1 MIKPFRIAQKELKYI
16 YENAQARMEYNSKRS
31 AKATNIVNNHP
42 HFNTQKEA
50 LEFAVEQ
57 MKTNAAWYQV
67 WAKVEK
73 GEDDIYKVQNWWLS
87 TDDSKVLESA
97 EYIGMVQTH
106 DGSMILSII
115 DNNIPID
122 DVVAYY

>member
-1 MIKPFRIAQKELKYI
+1 MIKPFRVAQKELKYI
-16 YENAQARMEYNSKRS
+16 YENAQARMEYNPKRS

-73 GEDDIYKVQNWWLS
+73 GEDNIYKVQNWWLS

-115 DNNIPID
+115 DNNIPIN

>member
-16 YENAQARMEYNSKRS
+16 YENAQARMEYNPKRS

-50 LEFAVEQ
+50 LEFAVQKMRE
-57 MKTNAAWYQV
+57 TDGWYQV
-67 WAKVEK
+67 WAKVKK
-73 GEDDIYKVQNWWLS
+73 GEDGIYRVQNWWLA
-87 TDDSKVLESA
+87 TDDIKTIEAA
-97 EYIGMVQTH
+97 EYIGLAQTH

-122 DVVAYY
+122 DVVAYH

>member
-1 MIKPFRIAQKELKYI
+1 MIPYRIGQEQLKYI
-16 YENAQARMEYNSKRS
+16 YESAQDRMSVHIERAKR
-31 AKATNIVNNHP
+31 ATSIVEKHH

-50 LEFAVEQ
+50 LEYAVQ
-57 MKTNAAWYQV
+57 KMRKKLSRYQV

-73 GEDDIYKVQNWWLS
+73 SEDDIYRVQNWWLA
-87 TDDSKVLESA
+87 TDDIKTIDAA
-97 EYIGMVQTH
+97 EYIGLVQTH
-106 DGSMILSII
+106 DESMILSII